1 MLSNRNIF
9 IVTVL
14 LLVAFMQILYPIPS
28 PIPTN
33 QLFLMLGALLVL
45 MQASKG
51 SFHVDLYSVAFLAAI
66 VLSIVSNDIPQ
77 FFKPWSRFM
86 QFTFLFIAASPM
98 LQGEDVNR
106 ARRQMTMGVLWAT
119 GIIAA
124 WSFAGYVLGFGLYN
138 WGGISGYMGVTG
150 HPNFLG
156 MFVMVAIIW
165 FAALFFRCTEM
176 YERVILAILWIGC
189 VIMLLLS
196 ASRASLA
203 SGLLGSLIVVYLR
216 LQRSAGK
223 MMTAGFVLA
232 ALTFVALPYLM
243 PYASTMQKKDQ
254 NNENLEESFSA
265 TRGYI
270 WELRYMELDESPY
283 VGVGAFSCDINLPE
297 AHVFYSENTG
307 SIELGSSYLGLL
319 SQLGW
324 IGFITYLLLVVPVA
338 WKAYR
343 YATRQQTPYAQLM
356 FALLF
361 CISAHMIFEGY
372 AITAGAVQCVI
383 LWFVVGAATQC
394 DKVADYPIL
403 WEKEDPITPEE
414 YVDWREKQEELGMRS

>member
-1 MLSNRNIF
+1 MFSNRNVF
-9 IVTVL
+9 VVTVL
-14 LLVAFMQILYPIPS
+14 LLVAFMQIMHPVPL
-28 PIPTN
+28 PTN
-33 QLFLMLGALLVL
+33 QLFMVLGALLVL
-45 MQASKG
+45 MHASRDT
-51 SFHVDLYSVAFLAAI
+51 FHVDLYSVAFLATI
-66 VLSIVSNDIPQ
+66 VLSIVCNDIPQ
-77 FFKPWSRFM
+77 FFKPWSRFL
-86 QFTFLFIAASPM
+86 QFVFLFIAASPM
-98 LQGEDVNR
+98 VRSIEVDRV
-106 ARRQMTMGVLWAT
+106 RRQMTMGVLWAT

-124 WSFAGYVLGFGLYN
+124 WSIAGYVLGFGLYN

-176 YERVILAILWIGC
+176 YERIILGTLWLGC
-189 VIMLLLS
+189 VIMLLVS

-232 ALTFVALPYLM
+232 ALSFIMLPYLL
-243 PYASTMQKKDQ
+243 PYATNMLKKDE
-254 NNENLEESFSA
+254 NNENLEESFAA

-283 VGVGAFSCDINLPE
+283 VGVGAFSCDISLPE
-297 AHVFYSENTG
+297 ADIFYNANTG

-319 SQLGW
+319 SQMGW
-324 IGFITYLLLVVPVA
+324 IGFIAYLLLVVPVA

-356 FALLF
+356 LALLL

-383 LWFVVGAATQC
+383 LWFVVGAAAQC

-414 YVDWREKQEELGMRS
+414 YEAWREEQEE